1 MPPGLEAATLRR
13 MVQTKWAVI
22 VLAALAVA
30 GCKKKEEPAPAA
42 EKQAAAVEEEKPTP
56 KPAEPIVPLPE
67 SVDVDMD
74 KVILGRS
81 LYHDTILSGDGTVSC
96 ATCHMLEHG
105 GAEPRKTS
113 TGIRGQKG
121 PINSPTVLNS
131 AYNFVQFW
139 DGRAKDLQ
147 EQAAGPVANPIEMG
161 ADWKDVVAK
170 IKKNDEY
177 AAAFAKVYDDGVTQ
191 DNVTDAIAEYEKS
204 LITPSRF
211 DAYLRGDES
220 AITEQ
225 EKRGYQTFKEV
236 GCTACHTGI
245 IVGGTMFQKL
255 GLVKNYFAD
264 RGTPLTEADMGR
276 FNVTKNEADKHF
288 FKVPTLRNVELTPPY
303 LHDGSR
309 ETLEET
315 VALMGKYQLGRE
327 LTQQQVDDIVAFLK
341 SLTGELPP
349 YAKMP
354 EGS

>member
-1 MPPGLEAATLRR
+1 MPPRPEAATFRR

-276 FNVTKNEADKHF
+276 FNVTKSEADKHF

>member
-1 MPPGLEAATLRR
+1 MF
-13 MVQTKWAVI
+13 QTKWVAL
-22 VLAALAVA
+22 VLATMVVA
-30 GCKKKEEPAPAA
+30 GCKKKETPAPAA
-42 EKQAAAVEEEKPTP
+42 EEQAAAVEQQ
-56 KPAEPIVPLPE
+56 KPAPAPSEPIQPLPE
-67 SVDVDMD
+67 SVDVDME
-74 KVILGRS
+74 KVVLGRS
-81 LYHDTILSGDGTVSC
+81 LYHDTILSGDGTISC
-96 ATCHMLEHG
+96 ATCHMLDHG

-113 TGIRGQKG
+113 IGIQGQKG

-131 AYNFVQFW
+131 EYNFVQFW
-139 DGRAKDLQ
+139 DGRAKDLR
-147 EQAAGPVANPIEMG
+147 EQALGPVANAIEMG
-161 ADWKDVVAK
+161 ANWDEVVVK
-170 IKKNDEY
+170 IKKDDEY
-177 AAAFAKVYDDGVTQ
+177 AAAFAKLYEDGVTQ
-191 DNVTDAIAEYEKS
+191 DNVTDAIAEYEKA

-245 IVGGTMFQKL
+245 LAGGTMFQKL
-255 GLVKNYFAD
+255 GLVKDYFAD

-276 FNVTKNEADKHF
+276 FNVTKNAADKHF
-288 FKVPTLRNVELTPPY
+288 FKVPTLRNVELTAPY

-315 VALMGKYQLGRE
+315 VALMGKYQLGRD
-327 LTQQQVDDIVAFLK
+327 LTEQQVNDIVAFLK